1 MHLLFFRFCSHT
13 GHSVQSLVVSDS
25 LRPYGLQHARL
36 PCPSSTLRTCS
47 NSCPSSQWCHPTIS
61 SSVVPF
67 SSCLQSFPAS
77 GSFLTSQFFDSFSF
91 GFPDFA
97 LSWSWSRV
105 KLVITEYWIE
115 FPVLNSR
122 FLFFTYFIH
131 SSVYMRSGLTF
142 IPKSSFALKSQEN
155 PSFISTLALCYRNL
169 INRGWNQ
176 RRLRDVFWIFK
187 KGVRKTKTS
196 PILNHL
202 YVESYKR
209 HKWT

>member
-1 MHLLFFRFCSHT
+1 MDKMTLNSI
-13 GHSVQSLVVSDS
+13 
-25 LRPYGLQHARL
+25 PLQHYSSIVFIFNQSVEDRL
-36 PCPSSTLRTCS
+36 WQLWALKNRINTTDNYR
-47 NSCPSSQWCHPTIS
+47 HPFLKKSKT
-61 SSVVPF
+61 
-67 SSCLQSFPAS
+67 
-77 GSFLTSQFFDSFSF
+77 SFLRLNFIRVVDLQFCISFCCTSKGMSYTYMYIHSFL
-91 GFPDFA
+91 DFIPIYI
-97 LSWSWSRV
+97 
-105 KLVITEYWIE
+105 ITEYWIE